1 MLEWSCS
8 QENNGNNEI
17 FIAECLKSCILS
29 LEAQDGGNQMV
40 AEPIPNAPETFEEPV
55 KGEKAERERS
65 RIEFPYYSLDES
77 IKIAKGVFDLGSSCQ
92 IDQLAGHLGQSATGG
107 GFRVKLMAARTFGLI
122 TYTQGNVSLTEL
134 GSQIVDPD
142 HEREARAQSFL
153 KVPLYSAIYEQN
165 KGKILPGNVGL
176 EGAMVNLGVAAK
188 QKDKARQAFQRS
200 AKEAGF
206 FSYGA
211 TKLVY
216 PVFGQE
222 RAGKPSDPLNSPPPP
237 PARDGNNGGGSGNGG
252 NGGELDPLIQGLLNK
267 LPDSSK
273 PWTLE
278 GRKKWLQL
286 ALGILDVM
294 YTGAEEGKILTITV
308 EDDNYS
314 AK

>member
-1 MLEWSCS
+1 
-8 QENNGNNEI
+8 
-17 FIAECLKSCILS
+17 
-29 LEAQDGGNQMV
+29 MV
-40 AEPIPNAPETFEEPV
+40 AESIQNAPEPVEEPV

-142 HEREARAQSFL
+142 HEKEARAQSFL

-165 KGKILPGNVGL
+165 KGKILPGNIGL

-222 RAGKPSDPLNSPPPP
+222 RTVKPVDPLTPPPP
-237 PARDGNNGGGSGNGG
+237 PPPGKDSKNGSGSGSGNGG
-252 NGGELDPLIQGLLNK
+252 NGDGLDPLIQGLLNK
-267 LPDSSK
+267 LPDPSK

-294 YTGAEEGKILTITV
+294 YTGAEEGKTLTLTV
-308 EDDNYS
+308 EGDNYS